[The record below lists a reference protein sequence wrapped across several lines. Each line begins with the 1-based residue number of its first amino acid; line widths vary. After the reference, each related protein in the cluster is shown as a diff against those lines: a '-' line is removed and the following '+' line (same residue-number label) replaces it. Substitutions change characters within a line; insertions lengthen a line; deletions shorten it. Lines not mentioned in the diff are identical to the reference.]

1 MKAYEVGY
9 RIKYR
14 RKQIGLSA
22 EKLAEQI
29 GCHASTIYR
38 YEAGDISNMRIDKL
52 GAIAEALNVS
62 EEFLAG
68 WDDDS
73 LEVPLIPEL
82 TKEDKDLLSAYHNCP
97 DIIKD
102 AVDRILEPYI
112 MDISR
117 AI

>member
-14 RKQIGLSA
+14 RKQLGLSA
-22 EKLAEQI
+22 EKLAETV

-52 GAIAEALNVS
+52 GSIAEALNVS

-68 WDDDS
+68 WDSDS
-73 LEVPLIPEL
+73 VEIPLIPEL
-82 TKEDKDLLSAYHNCP
+82 TDEDKRLLSAYHNCP
-97 DIIKD
+97 QEIKL
-102 AVDRILEPYI
+102 AIDRILEPFV